1 MRPTFLTTSCAII
14 AIALC
19 SCGNESDSGDS
30 SISLLATVGDIEIHI
45 DDLLADSSIEVLDIA
60 VPPQHQPDLILEAC
74 KKGTVKGILAQK
86 PLALDYAT
94 ARSLVEAC
102 EAVLDGSAQ
111 AFIGLGGNF
120 VRAIPDH
127 ARMEPK
133 WRGLDLTVHIATKL
147 NRSHLLPGET
157 SYLLP
162 CLGRI
167 ETDMQGTGPQS
178 VSIEDSFS
186 QIYGSKGKATP
197 AAETLLSEPAI
208 VAGIAKATLARNPKL
223 DWDAWVRDYARV
235 RDAIEVTYP
244 ELFKD
249 FNDQMFTPG
258 GFWKGVPAAH
268 REWKTESGKA
278 EINIPQ
284 SLNVTGFE
292 EVEGR
297 FRLMTLRSND
307 QFNTTVYGYHDR
319 FRGVKGT
326 RDIVFMNRSDMIR
339 MGIADGEDV
348 DLVGDAGGN
357 ADRRLNKL
365 RVVEYSIPE
374 GCLGAYYPECNL
386 LMPVAHHA
394 RESHVPAAKSV
405 PVRIEKTR

>member
-1 MRPTFLTTSCAII
+1 
-14 AIALC
+14 
-19 SCGNESDSGDS
+19 
-30 SISLLATVGDIEIHI
+30 
-45 DDLLADSSIEVLDIA
+45 
-60 VPPQHQPDLILEAC
+60 
-74 KKGTVKGILAQK
+74 
-86 PLALDYAT
+86 
-94 ARSLVEAC
+94 
-102 EAVLDGSAQ
+102 
-111 AFIGLGGNF
+111 
-120 VRAIPDH
+120 
-127 ARMEPK
+127 
-133 WRGLDLTVHIATKL
+133 
-147 NRSHLLPGET
+147 
-157 SYLLP
+157 
-162 CLGRI
+162 
-167 ETDMQGTGPQS
+167 MQGTGPQS

-208 VAGIAKATLARNPKL
+208 VAGIAKATLAPNPKL

-249 FNDQMFTPG
+249 YNAKMFTPG

-278 EINIPQ
+278 EINVPQ

-292 EVEGR
+292 EAEGR

-339 MGIADGEDV
+339 MGITDGDDV

-357 ADRRLNKL
+357 SDRRLNKL

-374 GCLGAYYPECNL
+374 GCVGAYYPESNL